1 MNRILLVV
9 AALLVGCG
17 SSVSSGSSGSTTPP
31 VQPYTPVAAQG
42 FDYQDPTNLGWCLV
56 RNPAS
61 TVTRLVLDLRG
72 PAGFKSRGVGLNL
85 KAPAGVR
92 FGKFDSGL
100 LIRDAGVYQLTAKG
114 SIDPNEPVAIMGG
127 VLPGNVLSVGI
138 YQKDRDQPAQD
149 SGQVL
154 AQIALE
160 FDPAAGFT
168 SGTPLEVSVVKAK
181 VITEDIGTVD
191 DSIRVLQKKVPL
203 QSVTIAVGK
212 VVAL

>member
-1 MNRILLVV
+1 MNRILLVI
-9 AALLVGCG
+9 ASLLVGCG
-17 SSVSSGSSGSTTPP
+17 SKTPSAP
-31 VQPYTPVAAQG
+31 PTHTPAAAQG
-42 FDYQDPTNLGWCLV
+42 FDYQDPTSLGWRLV

-61 TVTRLVLDLRG
+61 TVTRLKLDLRG
-72 PAGFKSRGVGLNL
+72 PAGFKSRGVGFNL
-85 KAPAGVR
+85 KAAAGVR

-100 LIRDAGVYQLTAKG
+100 PIQDAGVYQLTVKG
-114 SIDPNEPVAIMGG
+114 STDPGEPVAMMGG
-127 VLPGNVLSVGI
+127 VLPGNMLSVGI

-160 FDPAAGFT
+160 FDPAAGLT
-168 SGTPLEVSVVKAK
+168 AGTPIDVSVVKAK
-181 VITEDIGTVD
+181 VIPEDIGTVD
-191 DSIRVLQKKVPL
+191 DIIRVLQKKVPL

>member
-17 SSVSSGSSGSTTPP
+17 SKTPSSPP
-31 VQPYTPVAAQG
+31 PHAPVAAQG
-42 FDYQDPTNLGWCLV
+42 FDYQDPTSLGWRLV
-56 RNPAS
+56 RNPTS
-61 TVTRLVLDLRG
+61 SVTRLVLDLRG

-85 KAPAGVR
+85 TAAAGVR
-92 FGKFDSGL
+92 FGWFDSGL
-100 LIRDAGVYQLTAKG
+100 PIRDGGVYQLTVKG
-114 SIDPNEPVAIMGG
+114 STDPNEPVAMMGG

-138 YQKDRDQPAQD
+138 YQKDRDQLAQD
-149 SGQVL
+149 SDQAL

-160 FDPAAGFT
+160 FDPGAGL
-168 SGTPLEVSVVKAK
+168 SAGAPIEVSVVKAK
-181 VITEDIGTVD
+181 VIPEDIGTVD
-191 DSIRVLQKKVPL
+191 DTTAVLRKKVPL

>member
-1 MNRILLVV
+1 MNRIVLVV

-17 SSVSSGSSGSTTPP
+17 SSKTPSVP
-31 VQPYTPVAAQG
+31 PPAPVAAQG
-42 FDYQDPTNLGWCLV
+42 FDYQDPTGLGWRLM

-61 TVTRLVLDLRG
+61 TLTRLVLDLRG

-85 KAPAGVR
+85 KAPDGVR
-92 FGKFDSGL
+92 FGRFDSGL
-100 LIRDAGVYQLTAKG
+100 LIQNAGVYQLTVKG
-114 SIDPNEPVAIMGG
+114 STDPHEPVALIGG
-127 VLPGNVLSVGI
+127 VLPGHVLSVGI

-149 SGQVL
+149 SDQVL

-160 FDPAAGFT
+160 FDPAAGLT
-168 SGTPLEVSVVKAK
+168 SGTPIEVSVVKAK
-181 VITEDIGTVD
+181 VIPEDIGTVD
-191 DSIRVLQKKVPL
+191 DTTRVLRQKLPL

>member
-17 SSVSSGSSGSTTPP
+17 SKTPSVE
-31 VQPYTPVAAQG
+31 PYTPVAAEG
-42 FDYQDPTNLGWCLV
+42 FDYQDPTSTGWRLV

-72 PAGFKSRGVGLNL
+72 PAAFKSRGVGLNL
-85 KAPAGVR
+85 KAPAGVS

-100 LIRDAGVYQLTAKG
+100 PIQDAGVYQLTAKG

-127 VLPGNVLSVGI
+127 ELPGHVLSVGI
-138 YQKDRDQPAQD
+138 YQKDRNWPAQD

-160 FDPAAGFT
+160 FDPAAGLT
-168 SGTPLEVSVVKAK
+168 SGMPIDVSVVKAK
-181 VITEDIGTVD
+181 VIPEDIGTVD
-191 DSIRVLQKKVPL
+191 DVIRVLQKKVPL